1 MSGTLGGI
9 AVLLALIFTVGK
21 SASWAVRA
29 AISLSRSFGLSE
41 FVVSFLIVT
50 VVSVLPEAIV
60 SVLSALRGVPA
71 LGLGTLLGSNVADLA
86 FVFGTVAILARRE
99 LKVESTFIKK
109 DYLFLAFL
117 LVPLALG
124 FTGHYSRIDGA
135 LLVASGLLFLY
146 LILQEKTGSQRKL
159 NNVNGRSLLKSMTA
173 LAASLLLMG
182 TAAHFTIQYAVE
194 IAGGLGVTPALVGLL
209 VVALGTTLPELLFSV
224 RAAQRARSTSA
235 LGDILGTVIADVT
248 LVLGVVALIHPF
260 SFNPRLTI
268 LTGFFMLLAGIISL
282 SFLRSQR
289 TLTRPEGAL
298 LLAFY
303 AIFVITE
310 FILRDWTPLI
320 GIK

>member
-224 RAAQRARSTSA
+224 RAAQRARSTLA